1 MKRKFLYV
9 LGFLFLVAAFNS
21 CEGIK
26 NCKICKQVTYD
37 SSGSVLYEDNESEY
51 CDAALVRIE
60 ATPDVTV
67 SGVTTKWV
75 CR

>member
-1 MKRKFLYV
+1 MKRKLFCAA
-9 LGFLFLVAAFNS
+9 GFIFIVFAFTS
-21 CEGIK
+21 CEGVST
-26 NCKICKQVTYD
+26 CKICQQNTYNGTTLLT
-37 SSGSVLYEDNESEY
+37 SGSETEY

-67 SGVTTKWV
+67 GGITSKWV